1 MEQATKDAIV
11 GAILFII
18 AIFNG
23 LLLFSIFSP
32 LFISNS
38 DFSVESVERIN
49 QENSIYK
56 IPYPYKELIFY
67 TENGAKHF
75 FNADYEYV
83 FANVKVTSYNKDTL
97 EKRVDIFPR
106 KSVREITKIS
116 AP

>member
-11 GAILFII
+11 GAIFFII

-38 DFSVESVERIN
+38 DFSVEKIN

-67 TENGAKHF
+67 TENGTKHF